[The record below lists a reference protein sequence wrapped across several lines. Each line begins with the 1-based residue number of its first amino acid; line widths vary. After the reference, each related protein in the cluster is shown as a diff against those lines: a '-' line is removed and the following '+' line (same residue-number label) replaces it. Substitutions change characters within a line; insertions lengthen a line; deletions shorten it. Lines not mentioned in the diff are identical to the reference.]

1 MTGWGIF
8 PAKTGLAGIC
18 LTKTGLANTDQKEL
32 LAKTGLANTDQVE
45 LLAKTGLANTG
56 QMEFSG

>member
-18 LTKTGLANTDQKEL
+18 LIKTGLANTYQVEL
-32 LAKTGLANTDQVE
+32 FAKTGLADTDPMK
-45 LLAKTGLANTG
+45 LFAKTGLADTD